1 VDIATLPTG
10 NKTDLLVLFALPLSL
25 FTLALAFVF
34 GDLPGMMSLAWILES
49 TILYLVYTRLGDLR
63 IYIAACLVFL
73 IGIVRQT
80 VLLGSIIESDYLTLA
95 ILTIAMIS
103 VFVSLYLLRS
113 ERHHS
118 RMIHD
123 VLHIMAILGI
133 GYGVSRIIPTT
144 GNGWSLLSVS
154 SFILILAMLYR
165 SFGQMIHRQFL
176 SVIFVLF
183 CFLFLSRFD

>member
-1 VDIATLPTG
+1 
-10 NKTDLLVLFALPLSL
+10 
-25 FTLALAFVF
+25 
-34 GDLPGMMSLAWILES
+34 MMSLAWILES

-80 VLLGSIIESDYLTLA
+80 VLLGSIMQSDYLTLA
-95 ILTIAMIS
+95 ILTIAMIA

-144 GNGWSLLSVS
+144 GNGWSLLSIS
-154 SFILILAMLYR
+154 AFILILAMLYR

-183 CFLFLSRFD
+183 CFLCISRFD

>member
-1 VDIATLPTG
+1 
-10 NKTDLLVLFALPLSL
+10 
-25 FTLALAFVF
+25 
-34 GDLPGMMSLAWILES
+34 MMSLAWILES

-63 IYIAACLVFL
+63 IYIAACLIFL
-73 IGIVRQT
+73 IGIIRQT
-80 VLLGSIIESDYLTLA
+80 VLLGTIMESDYLTLA
-95 ILTIAMIS
+95 ILTIAMAG

-123 VLHIMAILGI
+123 VLHIMAVLGI
-133 GYGVSRIIPTT
+133 GYGVSNIIPMTVY
-144 GNGWSLLSVS
+144 GWSLFGIS
-154 SFILILAMLYR
+154 SFILILAILYR
-165 SFGQMIHRQFL
+165 SFGQLVHRQFL